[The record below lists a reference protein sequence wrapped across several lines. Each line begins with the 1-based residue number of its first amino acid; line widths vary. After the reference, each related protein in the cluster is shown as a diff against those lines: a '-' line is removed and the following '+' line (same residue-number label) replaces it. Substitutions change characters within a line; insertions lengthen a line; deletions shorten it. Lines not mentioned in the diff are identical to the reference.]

1 MEKEPASFWAEIKKY
16 EDMLA
21 KDPRSYCFAP
31 LSELYRKLG
40 LLDDAVNVAKRG
52 IEIHPDY
59 VGGYMALGR
68 AYFEKGIKEECQA
81 ALERVV
87 KATPDNF
94 LAQKLLS
101 QIYIE
106 QGDDVSAEKALQVL
120 VLLNPDEVE
129 GKLMLEALGRTA
141 AKRNESGHIETDE
154 AVTKTEGSD
163 LKFSDFGDGD
173 ISEGPDVIEDPSEVK
188 AVEPQTINDTF
199 GSGPLATATLAELY
213 IEQGFFERA
222 EEVYKELLEADP
234 DNSELKRRYDN
245 LQQRVG
251 DDEAVREK
259 ATPVEYV
266 DSDDIIND
274 ENHMLSQI
282 DGDEFLSKDMPE
294 SKAIAILEG
303 WLANIGR
310 RRDVH

>member
-1 MEKEPASFWAEIKKY
+1 MEKEPASFWAEVKKY
-16 EDMLA
+16 EDLLA

-40 LLDDAVNVAKRG
+40 LLDDAVNVAKHG

-68 AYFEKGIKEECQA
+68 AYFEKGLKEECKA

-87 KATPDNF
+87 KVTPDNF

-129 GKLMLEALGRTA
+129 GKLMLEALGRA
-141 AKRNESGHIETDE
+141 AVKRKEFEYIESDDVLTETE
-154 AVTKTEGSD
+154 RSD
-163 LKFSDFGDGD
+163 LGYSDFGDEDFSEESD
-173 ISEGPDVIEDPSEVK
+173 IIENLSDVKD
-188 AVEPQTINDTF
+188 AEPQMINAALGKD
-199 GSGPLATATLAELY
+199 PLATATLAELY
-213 IEQGFFERA
+213 IEQGFFDRA
-222 EEVYKELLEADP
+222 GEVYRELLEADP
-234 DNSELKRRYDN
+234 DNTELKRRYDN
-245 LQQRVG
+245 LQHRVG
-251 DDEAVREK
+251 DDGVVSENTKPMES
-259 ATPVEYV
+259 T
-266 DSDDIIND
+266 DSDSVINV
-274 ENHMLSQI
+274 ENHVLSQS
-282 DGDEFLSKDMPE
+282 DGYEFLSKDMPE
-294 SKAIAILEG
+294 GNAIAILEG